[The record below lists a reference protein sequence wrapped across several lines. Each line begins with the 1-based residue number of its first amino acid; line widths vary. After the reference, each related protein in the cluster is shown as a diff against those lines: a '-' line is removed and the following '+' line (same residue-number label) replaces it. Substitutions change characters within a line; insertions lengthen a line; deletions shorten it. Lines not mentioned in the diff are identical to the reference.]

1 MKIDME
7 NWIASVID
15 SSQRIAVP
23 IMTHTGIE
31 MLGHKVIDAVT
42 DGQLHYQAVKILSE
56 KYPSAASSVIMDLTV
71 EAEAFGSQ
79 IHFSEN
85 EVPSVLGRLVSNR
98 DEIEQ
103 LQIPSLEVARVPEY
117 IHANR
122 LIATEAIKPVLS
134 GCIGPYSLAGR
145 LFDMSE
151 IMMAMYIEPD
161 SVKLLL
167 NKCTDFIKRYCTA
180 LKQAGANG
188 VLIAEPAA
196 GLLSNE
202 ACIEFSSVYV
212 KEIVD
217 EIQDDNFSIILH
229 NCGNTG
235 QCTDAMVYTGAV
247 GYHFGNGIDM
257 VEALEQCPKNALV
270 LGNIDPVSI
279 MKMASPEEVYQQTTL
294 LLTRTAAYSNF
305 VLSTGCDTPPEIPLK
320 NIEMFYNALNDYNL
334 QIK

>member
-1 MKIDME
+1 
-7 NWIASVID
+7 
-15 SSQRIAVP
+15 
-23 IMTHTGIE
+23 
-31 MLGHKVIDAVT
+31 
-42 DGQLHYQAVKILSE
+42 
-56 KYPSAASSVIMDLTV
+56 
-71 EAEAFGSQ
+71 
-79 IHFSEN
+79 
-85 EVPSVLGRLVSNR
+85 
-98 DEIEQ
+98 
-103 LQIPSLEVARVPEY
+103 
-117 IHANR
+117 
-122 LIATEAIKPVLS
+122 
-134 GCIGPYSLAGR
+134 
-145 LFDMSE
+145 
-151 IMMAMYIEPD
+151 MYIEPD

-257 VEALEQCPKNALV
+257 VEALEQCPKNAWFWE
-270 LGNIDPVSI
+270 ISI
-279 MKMASPEEVYQQTTL
+279 PYL
-294 LLTRTAAYSNF
+294 L
-305 VLSTGCDTPPEIPLK
+305 
-320 NIEMFYNALNDYNL
+320 
-334 QIK
+334 